1 MAWAELARA
10 QGRSAFGADAEN
22 YDQARP
28 AYPDRVFEVLR
39 ETCGLGPGTRTFEVG
54 AGSGLATRELL
65 RAGAAPLLAIEPD
78 VRLADVLRRRSP
90 ETSLEIVTQPFEEVE
105 LSTGY
110 DLGTSAT
117 AFHWIGQ
124 RKGLAKV
131 AAALRPGGF
140 WAMWWNV
147 FGDPERPD
155 AFHDATLGLL
165 SGMASHKRDLQRPFA
180 LDQAARI
187 GDLRR
192 DGLFE
197 GINSHTL
204 KWTLVLDPAQVRAL
218 YATYSQ
224 FAMLDDGERTRL
236 LDGLEDIAATQ
247 FGGRVER
254 NMCTPL
260 YTARRR

>member
-1 MAWAELARA
+1 MARAELARA
-10 QGRSAFGADAEN
+10 QGRSAFGGDAEN

-54 AGSGLATRELL
+54 AGTGLATRELL

-78 VRLADVLRRRSP
+78 ARLADVLRRRNP
-90 ETSLEIVTQPFEEVE
+90 ETSLEIAIQPFEEVQLSDDYE
-105 LSTGY
+105 LGV
-110 DLGTSAT
+110 SAT
-117 AFHWIGQ
+117 AFHWLAQ
-124 RKGLAKV
+124 RRSLAKV
-131 AAALRPGGF
+131 ASALRSGGS

-147 FGDPERPD
+147 FGDPECLD
-155 AFHDATLGLL
+155 AFHDATVDLLG
-165 SGMASHKRDLQRPFA
+165 GMASHKRDLQRPFA
-180 LDQAARI
+180 LEQDARI

-197 GINSHTL
+197 GIGYLNL
-204 KWTLVLDPAQVRAL
+204 KWTLELDPAQVRAL

-224 FAMLDDGERTRL
+224 FAVLDEGERTRL
-236 LDGLEDIAATQ
+236 LDGLEDIATTQ

-254 NMCTPL
+254 NMCTQL